1 MDYKVVTKPI
11 PGKPELPKK
20 HYATIVRPKNV
31 TLDVLAKRISE
42 VSPVNELDT
51 QTTLVAFTKILPEF
65 LKEGATVELGD
76 LGRFMVNISS
86 AGADTEEEFKKD
98 LIKSN
103 KISYQPSTSVKKEM
117 KYVEYTKVI

>member
-1 MDYKVVTKPI
+1 MDYKIVTKHM

-31 TLDVLAKRISE
+31 TIEELAMRIAE

-51 QTTLVAFTKILPEF
+51 QTALVAFTKILPEF
-65 LKEGATVELGD
+65 LKKGATVELGD

-86 AGADTEEEFKKD
+86 GGAETEEDFSKD

-103 KISYQPSTSVKKEM
+103 KISYQPSTKVKKVM
-117 KYVEYTKVI
+117 KEVIYEKVK